1 MFRPQISRLIN
12 FRVRPSKYITR
23 LAWRPPP
30 IDLGVHEELT
40 EERQH
45 QCMELA
51 IASEDSSIR
60 IFSTLGCS

>member
-1 MFRPQISRLIN
+1 MFRPQVSRLIN
-12 FRVRPSKYITR
+12 FRVRPSKCITR

-30 IDLGVHEELT
+30 IKLGVHEELI

-45 QCMELA
+45 QYMELA